1 MTLQTVYTGPQKA
14 HTAPV
19 RFPGQRIAKH
29 YFPVS
34 GVPQRSDPKD
44 RRRWYLLGLDQL
56 LVDLEVHASGD
67 IASKIGLA
75 SGESMLLDD
84 TRYQQLL
91 DELDEREVA
100 VRYAA
105 GGTVANT
112 LSNYAVLTGEPAML
126 LGALPGS
133 ISPGDAAFHYV
144 AQTPR
149 SVHLDHVQAVE
160 GMTGTAVTFIF
171 PDGERSFAVAPGVS
185 NDFPP
190 EAIPPGLVEDAAV
203 ATASLYTLTDA
214 GWPIAKATHRLFA
227 RARDARVPVAFGLGT
242 AGLVERMRDEVQA
255 LLRDYVCVAAMNAR
269 EAEAL
274 TGIADPL
281 LACQRILDWVD
292 VVLVTQ
298 GAEGLTLGGWAEQ
311 SYLRPTRHE
320 LRSAALP
327 EFNRYEYS
335 RLWRREDCRD
345 PVRIYSQIPPYHG
358 GPERISNCS
367 GAGDAAL
374 AAVLHDL
381 AANRYHRAEVPDSA
395 KHRAPFLSYSSL
407 SRIAQYGNRVA
418 YEVLRGSSPRLEHP
432 PGRDE
437 PAATGGQQSAA
448 SAKDDQLPLFRR
460 RR

>member
-1 MTLQTVYTGPQKA
+1 
-14 HTAPV
+14 V

-34 GVPQRSDPKD
+34 GIPQRSDPNTSHQP
-44 RRRWYLLGLDQL
+44 WYLLGLDQL
-56 LVDLEVHASGD
+56 LVDLEVHASED
-67 IASKIGLA
+67 LADKLGLGR
-75 SGESMLLDD
+75 GESMHLDD
-84 TRYQQLL
+84 DRYRQLL
-91 DELDEREVA
+91 DTLDEREVP

-112 LSNYAVLTGEPAML
+112 LSNYAMLAGEPAVL
-126 LGALPGS
+126 LGALPGC
-133 ISPGDAAFHYV
+133 ITPGDAAFHYV

-149 SVHLDHVQAVE
+149 AVDLSHVRAVE

-185 NDFPP
+185 NAFPP
-190 EAIPPGLVEDAAV
+190 EAMPAGLIEGAAV
-203 ATASLYTLTDA
+203 ATASLYTLIDA
-214 GWPIAKATHRLFA
+214 GWPIAKATHQLFE
-227 RARDARVPVAFGLGT
+227 RARDAGVPVAFGLGT
-242 AGLVERMRDEVQA
+242 AGLVERMREQVQA
-255 LLRDYVCVAAMNAR
+255 LLSEYVCVAAMNAR

-298 GAEGLTLGGWAEQ
+298 GAEGLTLGGWAER
-311 SYLRPTRHE
+311 SYLRPTRNE
-320 LRSAALP
+320 LRSAALA
-327 EFNRYEYS
+327 EFNRHEYS
-335 RLWRREDCRD
+335 RLWRRKDCRD

-358 GPERISNCS
+358 GPERIGNCS

-381 AANRYHRAEVPDSA
+381 AANRFHRAEVPDSA
-395 KHRAPFLSYSSL
+395 KHHAPFLSYSSL

-418 YEVLRGSSPRLEHP
+418 YEVLRGNSPRLDRP

-437 PAATGGQQSAA
+437 PASSATPPSSVAE
-448 SAKDDQLPLFRR
+448 DDQLPLFRR

>member
-1 MTLQTVYTGPQKA
+1 M
-14 HTAPV
+14 

-29 YFPVS
+29 YFPVDRA
-34 GVPQRSDPKD
+34 PQRSDPNEPP
-44 RRRWYLLGLDQL
+44 RRWYLLGLDQL

-67 IASKIGLA
+67 ITEKIGLA
-75 SGESMLLDD
+75 RGESMQLDD
-84 TRYQQLL
+84 TRYRQLL
-91 DELDEREVA
+91 DELDERGVS

-112 LSNYAVLTGEPAML
+112 LSNYAVLTGEPATL
-126 LGALPGS
+126 LGALPGC

-149 SVHLDHVQAVE
+149 AVDLSHVRAVE
-160 GMTGTAVTFIF
+160 GMTGTAVTFIY

-190 EAIPPGLVEDAAV
+190 EAMPAGLVEGAAV
-203 ATASLYTLTDA
+203 ATASLYTLIDA
-214 GWPIAKATHRLFA
+214 DWPIARATHRLLE
-227 RARDARVPVAFGLGT
+227 RARDAGVPVAFGLGT
-242 AGLVERMRDEVQA
+242 AGLVERMRERVQR
-255 LLRDYVCVAAMNAR
+255 LLADYVCVAAMNAR

-281 LACQRILDWVD
+281 LACQQILDWVD

-298 GAEGLTLGGWAEQ
+298 GAEGLTIGGWAEE
-311 SYLRPTRHE
+311 SYLRPTRNE
-320 LRSAALP
+320 LRSGALP

-335 RLWRREDCRD
+335 RLWRRGDCRA

-358 GPERISNCS
+358 GPERIGNCS

-381 AANRYHRAEVPDSA
+381 AANRYHRTEVPESD

-418 YEVLRGSSPRLEHP
+418 YEVLRGNSPRLDQP

-437 PAATGGQQSAA
+437 PARHGGEPST
-448 SAKDDQLPLFRR
+448 SSKDDQLPLFRGR
-460 RR
+460 R